1 MDTSPQ
7 AVASLPDT
15 QAAAGAHA
23 GRSALRAGALLGVL
37 GVVYGDIGTSPLYA
51 LKASLDH
58 FNLGNAGVT
67 PQETLGVL
75 SLVFW
80 SLVLIVTVKYVALVM
95 RADNNGEGGIL
106 ALMALAQRVARSS
119 RARVIL
125 GLIGVAGAGLLFG
138 DGVITPAISVLS
150 AVEGLEVV
158 SPAFKDLVLPLSVLV
173 IAGLFAVQSRGTGAV
188 GRMFGP
194 VMALWF
200 LAIALLGL
208 REVVRNP
215 RVLAALSPQYGAELC
230 LTHGWLAFVALG
242 SVVLAVTGAEALYAD
257 MGHFGARPIRV
268 AWNLFVL
275 PCLVLNYFGQGAL
288 VIANH
293 DALSNPF
300 YLLCPG
306 WTRLPMVVLAT
317 VATVIASQ
325 ALISGAYS
333 IANQSIAMR
342 LLPRLQVRHT
352 SGTEAGQ
359 IYVPQVNTAL
369 LVGVLVLVLAFR
381 SSDALAAAYGI
392 AVTGT
397 FLCTCVLAG
406 VVFRREYHWPRAVAL
421 GVFGFF
427 FLVDGT
433 FFAANL
439 LKLPEGG

>member
-15 QAAAGAHA
+15 PAAAGAHA
-23 GRSALRAGALLGVL
+23 GRSALRASALLGVL

-67 PQETLGVL
+67 TPETLGVL

-125 GLIGVAGAGLLFG
+125 GLVGVAGAGLLFG

-200 LAIALLGL
+200 LAIAAARAARG
-208 REVVRNP
+208 RAQPERAG
-215 RVLAALSPQYGAELC
+215 RALAALRGR
-230 LTHGWLAFVALG
+230 
-242 SVVLAVTGAEALYAD
+242 AV
-257 MGHFGARPIRV
+257 HGARLARLRD
-268 AWNLFVL
+268 ARL
-275 PCLVLNYFGQGAL
+275 GRAGGHGRGGAL
-288 VIANH
+288 RRH
-293 DALSNPF
+293 GPF
-300 YLLCPG
+300 RRPPHPRGLEPLC
-306 WTRLPMVVLAT
+306 A
-317 VATVIASQ
+317 A
-325 ALISGAYS
+325 
-333 IANQSIAMR
+333 
-342 LLPRLQVRHT
+342 LPRAQLFRPGRARDREPRRAVEPILPAVPRLDAAADGGAGDGGDGDREPGADLRRLQHCQ
-352 SGTEAGQ
+352 SEH
-359 IYVPQVNTAL
+359 L
-369 LVGVLVLVLAFR
+369 
-381 SSDALAAAYGI
+381 DALAAAI
-392 AVTGT
+392 AGSPHERDGGRADLRAAGEHGAARGRPRPRPRVPQQRCLGGG
-397 FLCTCVLAG
+397 LRHRGHGHVPLYLRAGRRRVPPRVSLAAG
-406 VVFRREYHWPRAVAL
+406 SRDRGFRLLLPR
-421 GVFGFF
+421 GRH
-427 FLVDGT
+427 
-433 FFAANL
+433 L
-439 LKLPEGG
+439 LRR